1 MVKSIKSNKANCWQ
15 ELVEEVECDPRGRP
29 YKVVMKRVKPQSLS
43 PPTCP
48 VLLEK
53 IVTNLFPQ
61 QPEIDIC
68 DLNTEEP
75 IPPITLEELKSACL
89 RLGNKKAP
97 RPDGIPKIALEK
109 AISIA
114 PDMFLHM
121 YNSCL
126 QEGYFPDKWSPI
138 PPHAKYRWT

>member
-1 MVKSIKSNKANCWQ
+1 MGQALQGSDEKGKI
-15 ELVEEVECDPRGRP
+15 
-29 YKVVMKRVKPQSLS
+29 
-43 PPTCP
+43 P
-48 VLLEK
+48 VTVL
-53 IVTNLFPQ
+53 TNLFQQ
-61 QPEIDIC
+61 QPEIQTG

-75 IPPITLEELKSACL
+75 IPPITLEELKTACL

-97 RPDGIPKIALEK
+97 GPDGIPNIALKK

-126 QEGYFPDKWSPI
+126 QEGKDPRTHVYENRDNS
-138 PPHAKYRWT
+138 